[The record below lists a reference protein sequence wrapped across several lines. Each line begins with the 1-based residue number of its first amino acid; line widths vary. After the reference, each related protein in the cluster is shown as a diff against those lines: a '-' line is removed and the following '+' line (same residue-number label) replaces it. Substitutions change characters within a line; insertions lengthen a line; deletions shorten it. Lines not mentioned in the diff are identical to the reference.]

1 MEQQPSNNRLSNDEG
16 NLTLQETNEMLKTLP
31 KILKQMTSI
40 VMSTQQTVAHLQ
52 NELKTIKSENDKFK
66 SDILE
71 VFNIISEKVD
81 MIDRL
86 EFDLSTV
93 DQIYGKRLS
102 DLEDEL
108 ILTQQV
114 SSKSWN
120 EILKFK
126 EHWKI

>member
-40 VMSTQQTVAHLQ
+40 VISTQQTVAHLQ

>member
-1 MEQQPSNNRLSNDEG
+1 MEQQPGNNKLSNDEG

-31 KILKQMTSI
+31 KILKQMTNI
-40 VMSTQQTVAHLQ
+40 VMSTQQNVAHLQ

-81 MIDRL
+81 IIDRL